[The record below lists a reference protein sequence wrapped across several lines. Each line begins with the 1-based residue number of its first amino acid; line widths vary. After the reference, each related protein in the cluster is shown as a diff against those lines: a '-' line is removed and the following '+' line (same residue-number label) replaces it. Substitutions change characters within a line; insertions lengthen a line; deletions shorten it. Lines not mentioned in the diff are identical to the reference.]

1 MSNMFYDYLSEKI
14 IKYFQ
19 TNIPDP
25 GEKYYIQFENDEQVG
40 ELYSV
45 LENNIISSSFVY
57 NDIVRGQK
65 YGTYELDFGKVQL
78 IVAASRS
85 NGPHPDFLATLR
97 NLVGVDAEYI
107 NKAILFIH
115 CSSLDSILGG
125 AGSLSKEG
133 MPLNIS
139 IIERDIKRKINETGY
154 SNVDKA
160 ILEYYLDN
168 KRKELA
174 GSIASIFE
182 YEDIIQCLSDSQI
195 TFEEYKN
202 FELFPDDKLSTLTG
216 KKLNTRLEENHS
228 NFVKIAEIHSYG
240 ADNSKLENLYGE
252 DGAKALSKPEWE
264 KVPYSEIEKY
274 ISSKKNKATIE
285 YYPII
290 SDENLWDR
298 EEGDTKAKSRIRN
311 ILSFVS
317 DTQEEVSFTL
327 SFSEYTKS
335 VGIEIPKAYQT
346 FLKCVN
352 NGKKLLVTITGIED
366 KTVFGHF
373 KYNDNGV
380 KYDFRIAVIRCNPGL
395 LENIKTQYSVEI
407 KGTDKSA
414 IRINTDSDDVVFY
427 NGENE
432 KNISY

>member
-168 KRKELA
+168 KRKELS
-174 GSIASIFE
+174 GSIAS
-182 YEDIIQCLSDSQI
+182 
-195 TFEEYKN
+195 
-202 FELFPDDKLSTLTG
+202 
-216 KKLNTRLEENHS
+216 
-228 NFVKIAEIHSYG
+228 
-240 ADNSKLENLYGE
+240 
-252 DGAKALSKPEWE
+252 
-264 KVPYSEIEKY
+264 
-274 ISSKKNKATIE
+274 
-285 YYPII
+285 
-290 SDENLWDR
+290 
-298 EEGDTKAKSRIRN
+298 
-311 ILSFVS
+311 
-317 DTQEEVSFTL
+317 
-327 SFSEYTKS
+327 
-335 VGIEIPKAYQT
+335 
-346 FLKCVN
+346 
-352 NGKKLLVTITGIED
+352 
-366 KTVFGHF
+366 
-373 KYNDNGV
+373 
-380 KYDFRIAVIRCNPGL
+380 
-395 LENIKTQYSVEI
+395 
-407 KGTDKSA
+407 
-414 IRINTDSDDVVFY
+414 
-427 NGENE
+427 
-432 KNISY
+432 